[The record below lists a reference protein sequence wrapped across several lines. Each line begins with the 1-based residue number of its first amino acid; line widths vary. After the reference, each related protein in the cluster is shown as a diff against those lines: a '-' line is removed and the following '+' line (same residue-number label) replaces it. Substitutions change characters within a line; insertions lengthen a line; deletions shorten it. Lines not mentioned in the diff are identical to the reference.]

1 MKRFV
6 FVVGA
11 LLVLAVACG
20 KKGDPRAPELAPPQP
35 IKNLSAKGSPSGV
48 ILTWTRPDRYVDN
61 REIKDLASFVIY
73 RKQIPPACPECV
85 VPYRELTKVFVE
97 DRERF
102 VKQKQYRYVDEE
114 AQPATTYRYRVSSEL
129 SDGTLSEPSN
139 EIEAMRGP

>member
-1 MKRFV
+1 MKRLAFV
-6 FVVGA
+6 AWA

-20 KKGDPRAPELAPPQP
+20 KKGDPRAPELAAPEA
-35 IKNLSAKGSPSGV
+35 IKNLSAKASPSGV
-48 ILTWTRPDRYVDN
+48 VLSWNRPERYVDS
-61 REIKDLASFVIY
+61 REIKDLASFVVY
-73 RKQIPPACPECV
+73 RKQVPPTCPECV

-139 EIEAMRGP
+139 EVEAMRGP